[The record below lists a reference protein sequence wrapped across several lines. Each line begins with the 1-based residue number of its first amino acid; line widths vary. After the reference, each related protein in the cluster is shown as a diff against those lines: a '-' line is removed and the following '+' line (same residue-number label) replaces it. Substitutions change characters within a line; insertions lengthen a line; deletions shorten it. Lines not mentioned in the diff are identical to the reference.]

1 MKAIKTIIEKVL
13 KNSLEDT
20 NLTEE
25 QKNSLDFQNPIKSII
40 EKALRI
46 QRKEVLKEIGGDR
59 KRVYYNKILVIIAS
73 LIAIVLV
80 WGIIFTGTI
89 K

>member
-80 WGIIFTGTI
+80 WGIIFTGAI

>member
-1 MKAIKTIIEKVL
+1 MKDKEF
-13 KNSLEDT
+13 NF
-20 NLTEE
+20 EE
-25 QKNSLDFQNPIKSII
+25 W
-40 EKALRI
+40 
-46 QRKEVLKEIGGDR
+46 DR

-80 WGIIFTGTI
+80 WGIIFTGAI